1 VCGTRSLIFEGPT
14 SRQCNHEEMMWQA
27 CNRPVELNWWID
39 NGGDTTLA
47 SYRELGDGADISTIV
62 VPRSHLHGSL
72 IWR

>member
-39 NGGDTTLA
+39 NGGDTTL
-47 SYRELGDGADISTIV
+47 GDGADISTIV